1 MYIIFCQL
9 QIIPYRKAA
18 KCEKSMRSTDS
29 WADLFFGPGRKF
41 QRWTFNTLLSW
52 IDSELNLL
60 NFIYPLAKHF
70 SINDKTTTSQF
81 QEDVLLWDSLRK
93 GNDIAFST
101 LYKKYVNSL
110 FNYGMHI
117 HPNRVLIKDCIQELF
132 IKFWEKRESLGSIQ
146 KVSFYLFRSFK
157 NLLFQKI
164 EISSKRFALTQ
175 DLIDQMAPELPL
187 ENVFVDSEL
196 VDQRIIRLKK
206 AVLLLTNRQREVI
219 LLRFFQGFEAKEIA
233 EIMNLSIP
241 GVHNLISLTIK
252 SLREKIK
259 WNDLMV

>member
-1 MYIIFCQL
+1 
-9 QIIPYRKAA
+9 
-18 KCEKSMRSTDS
+18 
-29 WADLFFGPGRKF
+29 
-41 QRWTFNTLLSW
+41 
-52 IDSELNLL
+52 
-60 NFIYPLAKHF
+60 
-70 SINDKTTTSQF
+70 
-81 QEDVLLWDSLRK
+81 
-93 GNDIAFST
+93 
-101 LYKKYVNSL
+101 
-110 FNYGMHI
+110 
-117 HPNRVLIKDCIQELF
+117 
-132 IKFWEKRESLGSIQ
+132 
-146 KVSFYLFRSFK
+146 
-157 NLLFQKI
+157 
-164 EISSKRFALTQ
+164 
-175 DLIDQMAPELPL
+175 MAPELPL

>member
-1 MYIIFCQL
+1 M
-9 QIIPYRKAA
+9 
-18 KCEKSMRSTDS
+18 
-29 WADLFFGPGRKF
+29 
-41 QRWTFNTLLSW
+41 
-52 IDSELNLL
+52 
-60 NFIYPLAKHF
+60 AKHL
-70 SINDKTTTSQF
+70 SIKDVTASSQF
-81 QEDVLLWDSLRK
+81 REDVLLWDSLRK

-101 LYKKYVNSL
+101 LYKKYVQSL

-117 HPNRVLIKDCIQELF
+117 HPNRDLIKDCIQELF
-132 IKFWEKRESLGSIQ
+132 IKFWEKRESLGSIE
-146 KVSFYLFRSFK
+146 KVNFYLFRSFK
-157 NLLFQKI
+157 NLLSHKI
-164 EISSKRFALTQ
+164 ETSSKKKPLTQ
-175 DLIDQMAPELPL
+175 DLIDQMAPELPV
-187 ENVFVDSEL
+187 ENFYINSEM

-206 AVLLLTNRQREVI
+206 AVLLLTDRQREVI

>member
-1 MYIIFCQL
+1 MV
-9 QIIPYRKAA
+9 
-18 KCEKSMRSTDS
+18 
-29 WADLFFGPGRKF
+29 FGPGRKF
-41 QRWTFNTLLSW
+41 QRLTFSTHLSG
-52 IDSELNLL
+52 IDVELNLF

-101 LYKKYVNSL
+101 LYKKYVQSL

-117 HPNRVLIKDCIQELF
+117 HPNRDLIKDCIQELF
-132 IKFWEKRESLGSIQ
+132 IKFWEKRESLGSIE

-164 EISSKRFALTQ
+164 EISSKKFALTQ

-196 VDQRIIRLKK
+196 VDQRIIRFKK

-259 WNDLMV
+259 WNDLML

>member
-1 MYIIFCQL
+1 M
-9 QIIPYRKAA
+9 
-18 KCEKSMRSTDS
+18 
-29 WADLFFGPGRKF
+29 
-41 QRWTFNTLLSW
+41 
-52 IDSELNLL
+52 
-60 NFIYPLAKHF
+60 AKHF

-132 IKFWEKRESLGSIQ
+132 IKFWEKRESLGSIE

>member
-1 MYIIFCQL
+1 M
-9 QIIPYRKAA
+9 
-18 KCEKSMRSTDS
+18 
-29 WADLFFGPGRKF
+29 
-41 QRWTFNTLLSW
+41 
-52 IDSELNLL
+52 
-60 NFIYPLAKHF
+60 AKHF

-164 EISSKRFALTQ
+164 EVSSKRFALTQ

>member
-1 MYIIFCQL
+1 M
-9 QIIPYRKAA
+9 
-18 KCEKSMRSTDS
+18 
-29 WADLFFGPGRKF
+29 
-41 QRWTFNTLLSW
+41 
-52 IDSELNLL
+52 
-60 NFIYPLAKHF
+60 AKHF

-132 IKFWEKRESLGSIQ
+132 IKFWEKRESLGSIE

-164 EISSKRFALTQ
+164 EVSSKRFALTQ